1 MTAEEYFKTPESN
14 LHIELVDG
22 EIITYGSQSL
32 IHHDIKMGMYSLFC
46 EYIESHDQ
54 EYSVFTMPSDV
65 PFDEYNVAQP
75 DIYIAN
81 EKIPKDTHHVTSV
94 PLFIAEICDPYKND
108 GENYLKKLYMYSES
122 GVREYWI
129 VDPKFERVM
138 VYRFFEDDS
147 APRIFTFTQSVP
159 VGIWNDELTICIN
172 DLLA

>member
-1 MTAEEYFKTPESN
+1 
-14 LHIELVDG
+14 
-22 EIITYGSQSL
+22 
-32 IHHDIKMGMYSLFC
+32 
-46 EYIESHDQ
+46 
-54 EYSVFTMPSDV
+54 MPSDV

-75 DIYIAN
+75 DIYITN
-81 EKIPKDTHHVTSV
+81 EKILKDAHHVTSV

-108 GENYLKKLYMYSES
+108 SENYLKKLYMYSVS